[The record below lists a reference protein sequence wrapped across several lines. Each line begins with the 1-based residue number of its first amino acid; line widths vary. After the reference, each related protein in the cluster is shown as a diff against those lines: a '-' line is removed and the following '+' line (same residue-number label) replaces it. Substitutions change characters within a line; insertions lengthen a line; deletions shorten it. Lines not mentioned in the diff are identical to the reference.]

1 MDFIDRAIIHV
12 KAGNG
17 GDGGLYFL
25 REKYRP
31 QGGPAGGDGGKG
43 GDIIIEG
50 SKDINTLY
58 SFKFKHTFIAQNGE
72 KGKPKNQ
79 HGKDGKDVI
88 IKVPIGTLVIDEQT
102 KEIICDITKDKQRC
116 IVAKGGRGGKGNA
129 HFATPTNQAPRKF
142 EKGEKGEEKTLLLEL
157 KLIADIG
164 IIGFPNVGK
173 STLLSVLTKA
183 NPKIGDYPFTTTS
196 PNLGVLELDEE
207 NRLILA
213 DIPGIIE
220 NASKGEG
227 LGLEFLRHIERTK
240 ALAIAIDISILNEN
254 PIKDFEILL
263 KELKEY
269 DKDNKKEILKK
280 IKIIIGTKKDL
291 SDKERE
297 KLLENYFTQ
306 KGYIFLAV
314 SSITKENIEKLKKE
328 LFRVFNT

>member
-12 KAGNG
+12 KAGDG
-17 GDGGLYFL
+17 GDGGVYFL

-43 GDIIIEG
+43 GDVIIEG
-50 SKDINTLY
+50 SKDLNTLY
-58 SFKFKHTFIAQNGE
+58 SFKFKRIFKAQNGE

-79 HGKDGKDVI
+79 YGKDGKDVI
-88 IKVPIGTLVIDEQT
+88 IKVPLGTVVIDEQT
-102 KEIICDITKDKQRC
+102 KEIICDITKDKQMC
-116 IVAKGGRGGKGNA
+116 IVAKGGKGGKGNA

-142 EKGEKGEEKTLLLEL
+142 EKGEKGEEKTLILEL

-183 NPKIGDYPFTTTS
+183 NPKIGDYPFTTLS

-240 ALAIAIDISILNEN
+240 ALAIAIDISILNKD

-269 DKDNKKEILKK
+269 DKDNQKELLQK

-291 SDKERE
+291 SSEERE
-297 KLLENYFTQ
+297 KFLENYFRQ
-306 KGYIFLAV
+306 KGYKFLAV

-328 LFRVFNT
+328 LFRVIST